1 MFAGAVLVDNTRWQL
16 EMRDPEALRP
26 SDGPALDVSVVR
38 CELVAPEFARFLHT
52 AVGFRWGWSTRLT
65 WSYQRWLD
73 WLATPEVEV
82 WVAYVAGA
90 PAGFFELVA
99 QAHGDVELVSF
110 GLLTPFHGVGLGGF
124 LLTRAMERAWAL
136 HDDLG
141 GRTRRVWLHT
151 NSFDGPHALDN
162 YRARGFEVVAEE
174 ARQREVPDDGHP
186 QPWPDAGWRPGME
199 GPRPTVAEGG
209 GQPRSART

>member
-1 MFAGAVLVDNTRWQL
+1 MLVDHTHWTL
-16 EMRDPEALRP
+16 EMLDRQALRP
-26 SDGPALDVSVVR
+26 AGRPAVPVSVVR

-52 AVGFRWGWSTRLT
+52 AVGFRWQWSSRLT

-73 WLATPEVEV
+73 WLARPEVEV

-99 QAHGDVELVSF
+99 GAGGDVELVSF
-110 GLLTPFHGVGLGGF
+110 GLLAPFHGLGIGGF
-124 LLTRAMERAWAL
+124 VLTLAVERAWAL

-151 NSFDGPHALDN
+151 RSLDGPHALHN
-162 YRARGFEVVAEE
+162 YRARGFEVAAEE
-174 ARQREVPDDGHP
+174 VRPVEVPDGTP
-186 QPWPDAGWRPGME
+186 QPWPGAGWGPGME
-199 GPRPTVAEGG
+199 GPRPAVAEGG
-209 GQPRSART
+209 GQPPRSAST